1 MTELESRIAKKLVDK
16 SLVKLYMRYCDDALL
31 LIKDKDINL
40 MHKRFNFLIK
50 LLYIQLTPSQVA
62 TYIS

>member
-1 MTELESRIAKKLVDK
+1 MAELESRIAKKLVDK

-40 MHKRFNFLIK
+40 MHKRLDFLIK

>member
-40 MHKRFNFLIK
+40 MQKRLNFLIK

>member
-40 MHKRFNFLIK
+40 MHKRLNFLIK